1 MSASCNCFLCGYPD
15 NLFILIIY
23 LDWYFQPS
31 LNGIVLTLVNNFLN
45 LINFLSELEAT
56 ETQHH
61 QTVAEAATV
70 MSTAM
75 QLWVFVTRSRGCAS
89 VKTILKGP
97 HVTSARKA
105 TMETPGEQTRLGQ
118 WIVSNYLFVS
128 YFCTFLD
135 CFLICQMYK
144 SNLLLSFLIII
155 SVFHW

>member
-15 NLFILIIY
+15 HLFIFIIY
-23 LDWYFQPS
+23 LDWYYQPS
-31 LNGIVLTLVNNFLN
+31 LNKIVLTLVNNFLN
-45 LINFLSELEAT
+45 VINLLSELEAT

-118 WIVSNYLFVS
+118 CNKVTLFV
-128 YFCTFLD
+128 C
-135 CFLICQMYK
+135 LIFVCQMYK

-155 SVFHW
+155 SVFQL